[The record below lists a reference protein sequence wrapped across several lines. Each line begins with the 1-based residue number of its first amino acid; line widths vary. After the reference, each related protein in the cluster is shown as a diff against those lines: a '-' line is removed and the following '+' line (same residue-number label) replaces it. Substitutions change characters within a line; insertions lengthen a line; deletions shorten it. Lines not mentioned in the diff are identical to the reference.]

1 MSTHWCAGII
11 LGPLVDRMVVGLGG
25 FMAADLLV
33 KGLCLSIWL
42 LALRSPSPGAHNLVG
57 GSVPG
62 TNKPEGGF

>member
-1 MSTHWCAGII
+1 MCRYNPWAS
-11 LGPLVDRMVVGLGG
+11 GG
-25 FMAADLLV
+25 QDGCGFRGSYGSLPACEGAVSM
-33 KGLCLSIWL
+33 SIWL